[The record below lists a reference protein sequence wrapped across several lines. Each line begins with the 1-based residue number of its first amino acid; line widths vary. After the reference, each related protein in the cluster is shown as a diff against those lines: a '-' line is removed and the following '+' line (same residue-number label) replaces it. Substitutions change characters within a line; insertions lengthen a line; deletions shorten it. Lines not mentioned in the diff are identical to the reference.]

1 MVMRVLKYARALVL
15 GAMLLDAGTA
25 HAFCRATTC
34 KTENGVPCPTD
45 EAGCNTTGNPIRWRK
60 LPLTFRFS
68 AARPGQLI
76 REEARAAIRAAFYRW
91 SDTLCGPDQ
100 RRTALRF
107 VEGEDLL
114 DVKPLIPGARASEPY
129 GIYFRDTG
137 WPYEGKEDQT
147 LAQTNTIF
155 GKDSGFIEY
164 ADMEINTGN
173 TGLQKFS
180 TKEDEDG
187 TDLQAVITH
196 EVGHYIGLGHSLAP
210 ASIMVA
216 SYCNA
221 KDGRCD
227 KGKVAARRLAEDDI
241 DAVCTLYPPDYTD
254 PPEDKSVTGCSA
266 APRTETDAS
275 SGLAALALAGLTIVA
290 ARRLQRRPT

>member
-1 MVMRVLKYARALVL
+1 MMRGAQYLKALVL
-15 GAMLLDAGTA
+15 GATLLSASSA
-25 HAFCRATTC
+25 HGFCRTTTC
-34 KTENGVPCPTD
+34 KSENGVPCPTD
-45 EAGCNTTGNPIRWRK
+45 EAGCQTTGAPLRWRK
-60 LPLTFRFS
+60 LPITFRFS
-68 AARPGQLI
+68 AARPGQLV

-91 SDTLCGPDQ
+91 SDTLCGADQ

-107 VEGEDLL
+107 VEGEDILE
-114 DVKPLIPGARASEPY
+114 VKPLIANSRASEPF

-147 LAQTNTIF
+147 LAQTNNIF

-173 TGLQKFS
+173 TGLQQFS
-180 TKEDEDG
+180 TKEDEPG
-187 TDLQAVITH
+187 TDLQAVMTH
-196 EVGHYIGLGHSLAP
+196 EAGHYIGLAHSKEP

-227 KGKVAARRLAEDDI
+227 KGKVAARRLSQDDI

-254 PPEDKSVTGCSA
+254 PPEDKPVTGCATTSSD
-266 APRTETDAS
+266 PS
-275 SGLAALALAGLTIVA
+275 SGFAAIALAGVTVIA
-290 ARRLQRRPT
+290 ARRLRRRSSDAT